1 MTNKQLHF
9 GLATGVLLLMLGGAV
24 FSQASTGI
32 SLMGLGVAIIS
43 LSLWSRVG
51 VNANSQCQPQRISVS
66 DSADHSLQ
74 ACAQTH
80 PEKD

>member
-24 FSQASTGI
+24 ISQASTGI

-43 LSLWSRVG
+43 LSLWHGIGLKARG
-51 VNANSQCQPQRISVS
+51 HCQPQRISASDANDDSRLASGQVS
-66 DSADHSLQ
+66 RA
-74 ACAQTH
+74 
-80 PEKD
+80 KD